1 MKDEVMAVDT
11 NEEVDEAPKKKFK
24 NHLYKQPT
32 VEELSDLRE
41 TENLFHSNI
50 FRMQVGRPPL
60 LIEVFESRI
69 KRSFFD
75 KRLPSC

>member
-1 MKDEVMAVDT
+1 MKDESMLI
-11 NEEVDEAPKKKFK
+11 DEDEIDETPKKKLK

-50 FRMQVGRPPL
+50 FRMQV
-60 LIEVFESRI
+60 
-69 KRSFFD
+69 
-75 KRLPSC
+75 RLHSCIDLTFTSS